1 MISEDENAIPEPIAP
16 PSAGGIPWRPILLV
30 LLIVVLIYPVV
41 RRLMPAGNPPGGPS
55 AKAAID
61 SSFRAFSAGRFQE
74 AIEFGKAALL
84 IDPNSAEAYN
94 NIAASYAGLRNWDL
108 AIQNIQQALRIRPD
122 FQLARNNLVWYLQQK
137 GGFPGGSSPADY
149 YVNLSLQLYQAGKY
163 QECVDAAREGVKRD
177 PNSARAYSN
186 MAAAYSSLK
195 MWDQAI
201 AAAQQAVRIDPGF
214 ELARNNLAWAIA
226 QKRK

>member
-1 MISEDENAIPEPIAP
+1 MPEDDSVSPEPVPP
-16 PSAGGIPWRPILLV
+16 PSTGGIPWRAVLLV
-30 LLIVVLIYPVV
+30 GLIVVLIYPVV
-41 RRLMPAGNPPGGPS
+41 RRLIPAGSPPAAPS
-55 AKAAID
+55 ARAAID
-61 SSFRAFSAGRFQE
+61 SSFRAYNAGRFQE
-74 AIEFGKAALL
+74 AIEFGKAALR

-94 NIAASYAGLRNWDL
+94 NIAASYAGLRNWDM
-108 AIQNIQQALRIRPD
+108 AIQNIGQALRLKPD
-122 FQLARNNLVWYLQQK
+122 FQLAKNNLMWYIQQK
-137 GGFPGGSSPADY
+137 GGVPAAGSPADY

-163 QECVDAAREGVKRD
+163 QECIDAAREGVKRD